1 MDKMEAYFD
10 NSATTRVFDCVK
22 DAVVNAMTVDYGNAA
37 ARHMKGVEAERLIK
51 EARAEIAKSL
61 KVQEKEI
68 LFTSGGTESNNTA
81 LIGAAFANQRAGKH
95 LITTGV
101 EHASIYNTME
111 FLREQ
116 GFEITYLPVDSYG
129 CISLEELAQAVRE
142 DTILVSVM
150 YVNNEIGAVEP
161 VEEISKVIKAKNPKT
176 LFHVDAIQA
185 YGKYVIRPKKQGIDL
200 LSVSGHKIH
209 GPKGVGFLYID
220 EKAKVRPILFG
231 GGQQKGMR
239 SGTENVP
246 GCAGLGAAVR
256 EVYRDHEA
264 KIEKLYQIRERLI
277 AGLKELPGV
286 TINGHEG
293 RENAPQIVS
302 ASFEGVRSEVL
313 LHALE
318 DRGVYVSSGSACSV
332 NHPGVSGTMK
342 GIGVKKELLD
352 STIRFSFG
360 LFNEPEE
367 ANYCLEVLRELLPVL
382 RRYRAK

>member
-1 MDKMEAYFD
+1 M
-10 NSATTRVFDCVK
+10 
-22 DAVVNAMTVDYGNAA
+22 
-37 ARHMKGVEAERLIK
+37 
-51 EARAEIAKSL
+51 
-61 KVQEKEI
+61 
-68 LFTSGGTESNNTA
+68 
-81 LIGAAFANQRAGKH
+81 
-95 LITTGV
+95 

-220 EKAKVRPILFG
+220 EKAKVRPLLFG

-302 ASFEGVRSEVL
+302 ASS
-313 LHALE
+313 
-318 DRGVYVSSGSACSV
+318 
-332 NHPGVSGTMK
+332 
-342 GIGVKKELLD
+342 
-352 STIRFSFG
+352 
-360 LFNEPEE
+360 
-367 ANYCLEVLRELLPVL
+367 RE
-382 RRYRAK
+382 

>member
-1 MDKMEAYFD
+1 MEAYFD

-293 RENAPQIVS
+293 RKNAPQIVS

-332 NHPGVSGTMK
+332 NHPGVSGTLK

-367 ANYCLEVLRELLPVL
+367 ADYCLEVLRELLPVL

>member
-1 MDKMEAYFD
+1 MEAYFD

-22 DAVVNAMTVDYGNAA
+22 DAVVNAMAVDYGNAA

-332 NHPGVSGTMK
+332 NHPGVSGTLK

-367 ANYCLEVLRELLPVL
+367 ADYCLEVLRELLPVL

>member
-1 MDKMEAYFD
+1 MEAYFD
-10 NSATTRVFDCVK
+10 NSATTRVFGCVK

-332 NHPGVSGTMK
+332 NHPGVSGTLK

-367 ANYCLEVLRELLPVL
+367 ADYCLEVLRELLPVL

>member
-1 MDKMEAYFD
+1 MEAYFD

-22 DAVVNAMTVDYGNAA
+22 DAVVNAMTADYGNAA
-37 ARHMKGVEAERLIK
+37 ARHMKGVEAEKLIK
-51 EARAEIAKSL
+51 EARAEIARSL
-61 KVQEKEI
+61 RVQEKEI
-68 LFTSGGTESNNTA
+68 LFTSGGTESNNIA
-81 LIGAAFANQRAGKH
+81 LIGTALANQRAGKH
-95 LITTGV
+95 LITTAV
-101 EHASIYNTME
+101 EHASVYNTME

-129 CISLEELAQAVRE
+129 CISLEELREAVRE

-161 VEEISKVIKAKNPKT
+161 VEEISGIVKAKNPKT
-176 LFHVDAIQA
+176 LFHADAIQA

-220 EKAKVRPILFG
+220 EKVKIRPIIFG

-256 EVYRDHEA
+256 EVYTDHGA
-264 KIEKLYQIRERLI
+264 KIEKLYGLRERMI
-277 AGLKELPGV
+277 AGLKKLPGV
-286 TINGHEG
+286 TVNGHEG

-318 DRGVYVSSGSACSV
+318 EREIYVSSGSACSV
-332 NHPGVSGTMK
+332 NHPGVSGTLR

-352 STIRFSFG
+352 STVRFSFG
-360 LFNEPEE
+360 LFNTPEE
-367 ANYCLEVLRELLPVL
+367 VDYCLEVLGELLPAL
-382 RRYRAK
+382 RRYRAR

>member
-22 DAVVNAMTVDYGNAA
+22 DAVVNAITVDYGNAA

-51 EARAEIAKSL
+51 EARAGIAKSL

-332 NHPGVSGTMK
+332 NHPGVSGTLK

>member
-1 MDKMEAYFD
+1 MEAYFD
-10 NSATTRVFDCVK
+10 NSATTRVLDSVK

-129 CISLEELAQAVRE
+129 CISLEELSQAVRE

-220 EKAKVRPILFG
+220 EKAKVRPLLFG

-332 NHPGVSGTMK
+332 NHPGVSGTLK

-367 ANYCLEVLRELLPVL
+367 ADYCLEVLREVLPVL

>member
-1 MDKMEAYFD
+1 MEAYFD

-101 EHASIYNTME
+101 EHASIYNTMK

-332 NHPGVSGTMK
+332 NHPGVSGTLK

-367 ANYCLEVLRELLPVL
+367 ADYCLEVLRELLPVL